1 MTRRYVLVALAVALL
16 AGAGLIGRT
25 IGSDDAPF
33 TITGDVQMVTSPD
46 GLNTALSIDVGN
58 SKYPPDGIVDHAFRL
73 QHKAAQALA
82 YNGLATI
89 SYADGQLTLEPDDG
103 AGWVFTVEGTVM
115 PVSDRALPHAWLTV
129 TGLSHHW
136 GTKTHRSH
144 NEVAALLL
152 AAGCM
157 ALDERNGP
165 CEDCEAGGP
174 GAEGC
179 GIECDEDSGCFVRCS
194 AGLFAC
200 CKCPGSCQCCDEK
213 EIILSG
219 RPLPH

>member
-1 MTRRYVLVALAVALL
+1 MTRRYVLVAFAVALL
-16 AGAGLIGRT
+16 AGAGLVGRA
-25 IGSDDAPF
+25 IRSDDAPF
-33 TITGDVQMVTSPD
+33 TIAGDVQMVTSPD
-46 GLNTALSIDVGN
+46 GLTTAISIDVGN

-89 SYADGQLTLEPDDG
+89 SYADGQLILETGDD
-103 AGWVFTVEGTVM
+103 AGWVFTVEGIVT
-115 PVSDRALPHAWLTV
+115 PVNDRILPHAWLTV

-136 GTKTHRSH
+136 GTKIHRSH
-144 NEVAALLL
+144 EDVATLLL
-152 AAGCM
+152 GTGCM
-157 ALDERNGP
+157 TLDGGDP
-165 CEDCEAGGP
+165 TCENCGAGGP

-179 GIECDEDSGCFVRCS
+179 GIECEDESGCSVNCS
-194 AGLFAC
+194 PGSFAC
-200 CKCPGSCQCCDEK
+200 CSCPGTCRCCKDK